1 MEKKDCLVAVFG
13 CGEPQA
19 QPRDILRQAKI
30 KGRKLLL
37 ISTCGE
43 ATEALPL
50 VRQIASD
57 NMDLPVRHYHRV
69 DPKEVVALENCTTY
83 EILNL

>member
-1 MEKKDCLVAVFG
+1 MEKKDCLVAIFG

-19 QPRDILRQAKI
+19 QPRDVLRQARI
-30 KGRKLLL
+30 KSRKLLL
-37 ISTCGE
+37 VSTCGE
-43 ATEALPL
+43 VAQALPL

-57 NMDLPVRHYHRV
+57 NMDFPVRHYHRV
-69 DPKEVVALENCTTY
+69 DPTEAAALENCATY

>member
-1 MEKKDCLVAVFG
+1 MEKKDCLVAIFG
-13 CGEPQA
+13 CGEPQI
-19 QPRDILRQAKI
+19 QPRDVLRQARI
-30 KGRKLLL
+30 KSRKLLL

-43 ATEALPL
+43 AAKALPL

-57 NMDLPVRHYHRV
+57 NMDFPVRHYHRV
-69 DPKEVVALENCTTY
+69 DPMEAVALENCATY